1 MRVVNYVNHLVIWN
15 VRGINNTTKRQEVED
30 IFKKEKFELLVLTE
44 MKLKGKGKVSWSGV
58 NVIFAGVQEMERD
71 RERVAVL
78 LNSAVV
84 KYGCVGSRILWIKF
98 KLRVIVCVVV
108 GYGPNVDGE
117 EIDRFWN
124 DMDRT
129 LDSVGNG

>member
-1 MRVVNYVNHLVIWN
+1 M
-15 VRGINNTTKRQEVED
+15 
-30 IFKKEKFELLVLTE
+30 E
-44 MKLKGKGKVSWSGV
+44 MKLKGREEVSWSGV
-58 NVIFAGVQEMERD
+58 SVIFASVQEMERA
-71 RERVAVL
+71 REGVAVL
-78 LNSAVV
+78 LNDMWHSGVV
-84 KYGCVGSRILWIKF
+84 KSGCVGSRILWIKF